1 MKEKNKSIFQASEKE
16 LQVGTIYLLWEF
28 KKITKQILVI
38 QLISLI
44 LILIQM
50 ILMTLL

>member
-1 MKEKNKSIFQASEKE
+1 MEEKNRSIFQASEKE
-16 LQVGTIYLLWEF
+16 LQVSTIYLLWNL

-50 ILMTLL
+50 ILTTLL

>member
-16 LQVGTIYLLWEF
+16 LQVSTIYLLWEL
-28 KKITKQILVI
+28 KKITKQVLVI
-38 QLISLI
+38 QLIILI